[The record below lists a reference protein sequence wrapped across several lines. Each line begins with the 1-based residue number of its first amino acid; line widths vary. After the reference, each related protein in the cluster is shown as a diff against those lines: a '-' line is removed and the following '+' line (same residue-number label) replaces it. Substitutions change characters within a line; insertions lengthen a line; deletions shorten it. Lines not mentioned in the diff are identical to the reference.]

1 MRSLIT
7 KIHAS
12 ALALIL
18 TLLAAACGD
27 SGSTELGSPPTAIVP
42 ISLAI
47 DTVITGENTDPPIAV
62 RVEGVLGNAVEGAPV
77 RFVLMKG
84 QGSLSPGVAVSSE
97 NGVAESVFRA
107 GTTPGESTIR
117 VDIPSA
123 PNVPALQF
131 VMLTEAADS
140 VVLSVVSGTGQQAEF
155 GSQLPLPFVVQ
166 TQTTSGNP
174 AGAVKINFQLST
186 TNDSSGSLTNQTL
199 PTNAD
204 GLSSTVLTL
213 GSQVRDYKV
222 NAFADGGVYSDTV
235 TFLATANATFE
246 GAIRL
251 DSVGT
256 DGLRA
261 GDQATLFGRG
271 FSLIPDEN
279 EVRIEGKLATVLSA
293 SGAELTIQ
301 VPAFFDE
308 CLPLRD
314 VGIRVMVNGEPSNG
328 PLLPLHPQEASFD
341 LAVGETATVTGPSAV
356 GCLQF
361 SPNQMP
367 REFRLMVGNTSS
379 AVSDGLTMRIATR
392 VPTDLT
398 ESGVTSSTVPRELG
412 GVLQAN
418 AIDQY
423 SRLDM
428 VIRTR
433 TLQGLTEG
441 GNAPSPAPLTGT
453 NQAIKVPVFGDTL
466 SHFFAIGSDLQATC
480 SDTTNVVHSLV
491 RSVGE
496 HVILAEDIAAP
507 TGGLNADEWRTLGTT
522 LDQVV
527 VPVDTSYF
535 GHYEDI
541 DANRRVVVLFTQ
553 EVNKLS
559 EGDVG
564 VQGFFL
570 PLDLAS
576 SGRNEEQVPSAG
588 IRTCPASNESE
599 VIYTHVA
606 DPEGQVGPGISKS
619 EVLQNAPRLVAH
631 ELQHLIQAERRILH
645 SPTRFSD
652 VEDEWLDEA
661 LSSLAEEVVGLTVA
675 GFDVRGDYTFDQLT
689 DTQSRLDAFNTYHF
703 NNFLNLS
710 LYMFDPNASLT
721 TPESELGGI
730 NELQVR
736 GFGWFLMRWLAD
748 QSAGDERAF
757 FRSLV
762 GGGQNFTRGITNV
775 ERVTGLRWHEL
786 LSDFAVTL
794 ATDDSG
800 IEELSNRFE
809 VATWDFRDVFSSLN
823 QNAAARSF
831 FPVAFPLQ
839 ATQLSFENGAADINL
854 GASNMRYFALAS
866 GINAPALSLS
876 VRTPSGSFL
885 NENTRPQIT
894 IVRTR

>member
-1 MRSLIT
+1 MT

-12 ALALIL
+12 ALAFIS
-18 TLLAAACGD
+18 TLMAAACGD

-47 DTVITGENTDPPIAV
+47 DTVVTGENTDPPIAV
-62 RVEGVLGNAVEGAPV
+62 RVEGVLGNVVEGAPV
-77 RFVLMKG
+77 RFVLTKG
-84 QGSLSPGVAVSSE
+84 EGSLSPGVAVSSE
-97 NGVAESVFRA
+97 DGVAESVFRA

-123 PNVPALQF
+123 PNVSSLQF
-131 VMLTEAADS
+131 VVLTEAADS

-166 TQTTSGNP
+166 TKTTSGNP
-174 AGAVKINFQLST
+174 AGAVKINFRLST
-186 TNDSSGSLTNQTL
+186 TNDSFGLLTNQTL
-199 PTNAD
+199 LTNTD
-204 GLSSTVLTL
+204 GVSSTVLTL
-213 GSQVRDYKV
+213 GSQLHDYRV
-222 NAFADGGVYSDTV
+222 DAFANGGVYSDTV
-235 TFLATANATFE
+235 TFIATATTTFE

-251 DSVGT
+251 DSVGEA
-256 DGLRA
+256 GLRA
-261 GDQATLFGRG
+261 GDQATLFGQG
-271 FSLIPDEN
+271 FSPIPDEN

-293 SGAELTIQ
+293 SGTGLTIQ
-301 VPAFFDE
+301 VPSFSDE
-308 CLPLRD
+308 CLPLRN
-314 VGIRVMVNGEPSNG
+314 VGIRVTVNGEPSNG

-356 GCLQF
+356 SCLQF
-361 SPNQMP
+361 SPSQMP
-367 REFRLMVGNTSS
+367 REFRLVVGNASS
-379 AVSDGLTMRIATR
+379 VVSDGLTMRVATR

-398 ESGVTSSTVPRELG
+398 ESGASTPNVPRQLD
-412 GVLQAN
+412 GVLQAD

-428 VIRTR
+428 VIRAR

-441 GNAPSPAPLTGT
+441 GNAPSPASLTEM
-453 NQAIKVPVFGDTL
+453 NQAIKVPVLGDTL
-466 SHFFAIGSDLQATC
+466 SHFFAVGANLQATC
-480 SDTTNVVHSLV
+480 SDTTNVVRSLV

-496 HVILAEDIAAP
+496 HVILAEDVAAP
-507 TGGLNADEWRTLGTT
+507 PGGLDADEWRTLGTT
-522 LDQVV
+522 LDQTV

-541 DANRRVVVLFTQ
+541 DTNRRIVVLFTQ

-576 SGRNEEQVPSAG
+576 SGRNERQVLSTS
-588 IRTCPASNESE
+588 IRTCSASNEAE
-599 VIYTHVA
+599 VIYTLAA
-606 DPEGQVGPGISKS
+606 DPEGQAGPGISKS
-619 EVLQNAPRLVAH
+619 EVIQNVPRLVAH

-645 SPTRFSD
+645 SPTRFSE

-661 LSSLAEEVVGLTVA
+661 LSGLAEEVVGLTAA
-675 GFDVRGDYTFDQLT
+675 GFGVRGDYKFDQLT

-721 TPESELGGI
+721 IRELELGGI
-730 NELQVR
+730 NELQMR

-775 ERVTGLRWHEL
+775 ERVTGLRWHDI

-823 QNAAARSF
+823 QNATARSF
-831 FPVAFPLQ
+831 FPVTFPLQ
-839 ATQLSFENGAADINL
+839 ATQLSFDNRAVDINL
-854 GASNMRYFALAS
+854 GASSVRYFALTS
-866 GINAPALSLS
+866 GIDAPALSFS
-876 VRTPSGSFL
+876 IRTPAGSFL
-885 NENTRPQIT
+885 NESTRPQVT